1 MSLNSTLETTLRQV
15 RGIAT
20 ACFFADDNSFGP
32 SIAKQCRA
40 FDFTLL
46 FEQAFLSLVPSIL
59 LVLGCIVRL
68 NGILRQDVK
77 TLQSRLHSSKLVIMS
92 SIASPEKY

>member
-1 MSLNSTLETTLRQV
+1 MSLNSTLQTTLRQV

-20 ACFFADDNSFGP
+20 ACSFADDNSFGP

-68 NGILRQDVK
+68 HGILRQDVK

-92 SIASPEKY
+92 SIASSEKY